1 MSNEPNQLRTA
12 VFAAGCFW
20 GVEETFRQTQGVEDT
35 EVGYT
40 GGDVEDPT
48 YEQVC
53 SKSTGHAEAVRVIFN
68 PATVTYQQLVE
79 LFFSLHN
86 PTTRDRQGVDIGSQ
100 YRSAIF
106 VLDDEQMETAMNMR
120 DRLQD
125 SGEYKGAP
133 KPIVT
138 EITPATT
145 FWRAEDYHQQYL
157 AKRGRSSCRIS

>member
-1 MSNEPNQLRTA
+1 MTHEPNQLRTA

-20 GVEETFRQTQGVEDT
+20 GVEETFRQTEGVVDT

-53 SKSTGHAEAVRVIFN
+53 SKTTGHAEAVRVIFD
-68 PATVTYQQLVE
+68 PARVTYQQLVD
-79 LFFSLHN
+79 LFFGLHN

-106 VLDDEQMETAMNMR
+106 VLDDEQMKTATATR
-120 DRLQD
+120 DRLQE
-125 SGEYKGAP
+125 SGEHKGAP

-157 AKRGRSSCRIS
+157 AKRGRSSCRI

>member
-1 MSNEPNQLRTA
+1 MTREPNQLRTA

-20 GVEETFRQTQGVEDT
+20 GVEETFRRTEGVVDT

-40 GGDVEDPT
+40 GGDVDDPT

-53 SKSTGHAEAVRVIFN
+53 SKATGHAEAVRVIFD
-68 PATVTYQQLVE
+68 PARVGYAQLVD

-106 VLDDEQMETAMNMR
+106 VLDDEQMEAATGAR
-120 DRLQD
+120 DRLAE
-125 SGEYKGAP
+125 SGAYKGAP

-157 AKRGRSSCRIS
+157 AKRGRSSCRI